1 VNDSPSPQEIVARAR
16 DLAPRLRERSA
27 QADGLRRVPDETV
40 ADLVAAGLT
49 RIVQP
54 ARHGGFGM
62 GWDVLCESS
71 MALARGCGSQGWV
84 ANIFAEHNFLIGLF
98 PDQAQ
103 RDVWG
108 GNPDAVASSSF
119 IPRGNSV
126 EAVEDG
132 YVLSGRWPFQSGV
145 HHTGWSVVGELAPGA
160 GGTREHH
167 YFLVPARDRTII
179 DDWHTIGMMGTGSC
193 SVELRK
199 AFVPAHRTLPN
210 ALVAA
215 GAAPGAEL
223 NTALVFR
230 MPMIGFSQLAL
241 ASVVVGIASAM
252 TDEFTDF
259 ARDRVQQGR
268 MRPGSEALPA
278 RLAEAAAEARAARLL
293 VLDAARANMQ
303 KLSGRTPRRRVRGHP
318 GAARRGPAVRGH
330 RRAWRLCRRTFAA
343 RLPRHPGRRRPC
355 RAELGRRRAGLRE
368 KPARAGRYETVL
380 APVCS
385 APARRWSAGGAT
397 AYSAN
402 AESHRAGA
410 VRSEN
415 APAAPC
421 GSGGRA

>member
-1 VNDSPSPQEIVARAR
+1 MNDSPSPQEIVARAR

-223 NTALVFR
+223 NTAPVFR

-278 RLAEAAAEARAARLL
+278 RLAEAAVETRAARLL

-303 KLSGRTPRRRVRGHP
+303 KLSGGERLDGDDQAVSRRD
-318 GAARRGPAVRGH
+318 GAFAVTLARRA
-330 RRAWRLCRRTFAA
+330 AA
-343 RLPRHPGRRRPC
+343 RLFEATGGHGVYVGGHLQRSYRDILAAGAH
-355 RAELGRRRAGLRE
+355 AGL
-368 KPARAGRYETVL
+368 
-380 APVCS
+380 S
-385 APARRWSAGGAT
+385 WD
-397 AYSAN
+397 
-402 AESHRAGA
+402 
-410 VRSEN
+410 
-415 APAAPC
+415 AAAL
-421 GSGGRA
+421 GYGKSRLGLDVTKLF